1 MINIRNAIQYI
12 QSFLKIQTK
21 DGSLRKLI
29 LNEPQR
35 RLYDLLKSERE
46 KGKPIRVIILKARQ
60 MGFSTLVVAL
70 IFWATATAFFINSL
84 IVAHKE
90 DATASLFKMVKLF
103 YDCLPP
109 PLKPLQR
116 ASNAQELVLDKPA
129 KYKGKDKGLSSRLRC
144 ATAGGTGVG
153 RGWTFMNVLLS
164 EFAFWPG
171 NKMETYTGIMQ
182 AVPDGIDTMVVIE
195 STANGFNEFKK
206 LWDSAILAQ
215 RNGTEGF
222 LPVFFP
228 WFEMSS
234 YRKKPAPDFQRT
246 EEEQQLAETFGL
258 DDEQLAWRRWCIEI
272 NCGGDVDLFH
282 QEYPS
287 TPDEAFISTGRCVF
301 DKKALVL
308 RREQVRTL
316 AWEYG
321 AFRIEKDISGHI
333 VKWEWIPD
341 STGPIRILKH
351 PEQGVPYV
359 LGGDTA
365 GTGTDKFAGTLIDNR
380 TGMLVAVVHHQFG
393 ERMFAE
399 QMYCLGMYYNTALI
413 GVETNYSTFPEM
425 ILEELGY
432 PKLFVRE
439 RYDNFQGKIVN
450 AFGFD
455 TNTVTRPVLVD
466 TLKDVVKE
474 SLETVTDFDLLGEM
488 LTFVYDDKWKAQAE
502 QGEHDDLVMAFG
514 ITHRIRHQQSTVADM
529 PAAGEKR
536 AKWTTDM
543 WEDYQKAPP
552 EQRRMMEQMWG
563 KPEREDM

>member
-1 MINIRNAIQYI
+1 MINIRNALQYI

-21 DGSLRKLI
+21 DGSLRSLI

-103 YDCLPP
+103 YDCLPS

-129 KYKGKDKGLSSRLRC
+129 KYKGKDKGLGSRLRC

-206 LWDSAILAQ
+206 LWDAAVIAQ

-228 WFEMSS
+228 WFEMRS

-246 EEEQQLAETFGL
+246 EEEQKLADTFGL
-258 DDEQLAWRRWCIEI
+258 DDSQLAWRRWCIEI

-282 QEYPS
+282 QEYPA

-308 RREQVRTL
+308 RREQVRDL
-316 AWEYG
+316 PWEYG
-321 AFRIEKDISGHI
+321 AFRIEKDLSGHI
-333 VKWEWIPD
+333 VKWEWTPE
-341 STGPIRILKH
+341 TGGPIRILKH

-365 GTGTDKFAGTLIDNR
+365 GTGTDKFAGTMIDNS

-425 ILEELGY
+425 ILEELEY

-439 RYDNFQGKIVN
+439 RYDNFLGQMVN

-455 TNTVTRPVLVD
+455 TNTATRPVLVD
-466 TLKDVVKE
+466 TLKDVVKK
-474 SLETVTDFDLLGEM
+474 SLDTVTDFDLLGEM

-514 ITHRIRHQQSTVADM
+514 ITHRIRHQQRTVAEM
-529 PAAGEKR
+529 PTLGER
-536 AKWTTDM
+536 SVKWTPDM

-563 KPEREDM
+563 KPER